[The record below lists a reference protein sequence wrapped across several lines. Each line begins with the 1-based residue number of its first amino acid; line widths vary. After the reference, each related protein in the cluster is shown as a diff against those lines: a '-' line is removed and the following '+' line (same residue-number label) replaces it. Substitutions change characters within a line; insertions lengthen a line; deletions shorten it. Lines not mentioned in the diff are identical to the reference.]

1 MELFHLE
8 LTLIIARVCRVGGD
22 KFSAPVLGTVAPRQ
36 HILDDGDE
44 QVLVAAV
51 VDEVVQV
58 PCQFLLVLNDS
69 TNFNVTCTTDLR
81 SLLST

>member
-1 MELFHLE
+1 MVVIGSRLKAGH
-8 LTLIIARVCRVGGD
+8 GG
-22 KFSAPVLGTVAPRQ
+22 PHQ
-36 HILDDGDE
+36 HVLDDGDE

-58 PCQFLLVLNDS
+58 PRQVLLVLNNS

-81 SLLST
+81 SLLSTQS